1 MICDGCKSGD
11 HCGETGAV
19 GQRSGMCPCQHRL
32 PGAWRGQRGPVAYA
46 TVNIDVSPEL
56 ITTCTDTC
64 CPPDACR
71 LDAAREALGAPLT
84 AVPPMAVRLDPDPTT
99 PPADGDV
106 PPFVVVLAQWHRL
119 HKAGR
124 FGEASVLR
132 RALVG
137 RLTRLGGTS

>member
-1 MICDGCKSGD
+1 MICDGCKNGD
-11 HCGETGAV
+11 HCEG
-19 GQRSGMCPCQHRL
+19 RSCQTCQHRP
-32 PGAWRGQRGPVAYA
+32 PGAWRGK
-46 TVNIDVSPEL
+46 
-56 ITTCTDTC
+56 
-64 CPPDACR
+64 R
-71 LDAAREALGAPLT
+71 LSAPLGAPLT

-99 PPADGDV
+99 PLADGDV